1 MFITEVY
8 KSLNHKLCIEIDKM
22 VITPVDKVKL
32 AGVTIDSILK
42 FDEHVKSFYLKA
54 NGNISA
60 LSRLARIVDQPKGK
74 LLYSSFAKANFRYSL
89 LGWMFCSK
97 SANKEINRVHK

>member
-1 MFITEVY
+1 MFIT
-8 KSLNHKLCIEIDKM
+8 
-22 VITPVDKVKL
+22 TVDKVKL

-54 NGNISA
+54 NRNISA

-74 LLYSSFAKANFRYSL
+74 LLYSSFAKSNFRYSPL
-89 LGWMFCSK
+89 VWIFCRK
-97 SANKEINRVHK
+97 NANKKINRVHK